1 MEKAKTFALLL
12 FAASLLAGCGGN
24 ENSSQTNTGG
34 GSTESSELTSSSEES
49 SSSGESSSSE
59 SEFDRSDTYAI
70 FFHSQ
75 GGSEVE
81 TQYVEPGE
89 TASEPE
95 DPSYDGHTFLGWY
108 LSEEGDD
115 LFDFST
121 IIESDYHLYAH
132 WAEDGQQGEPI
143 PMTIYF
149 RDASWWSVAD
159 AVTYIKLGND
169 ASDYGVPMEKLRF
182 CNDEYQGV
190 GYNYWKFEIEDIT
203 DAKTAQFVR
212 MGEDGSYWSAWTDK
226 AILSQAGES
235 NMYDIRSS
243 EELWSEPVEGSWAVY
258 DENDMGNEDAP
269 EPPAELNPGY
279 YVVGSMNGWAAS
291 NGYKLYDNPNNPGE
305 LMILDVYLEQGDEF
319 KIHDTTPNTDTWLG
333 VSSLNPEC
341 PALDY
346 LGGTDNIVVLSSGYY
361 DFYVKDGI
369 IWATADIVS
378 YNLAL
383 GPDFEAGEALRP
395 VGGDFVISTSLE
407 QGDELK
413 LLGPEQE
420 YGYSSLL
427 TPIEQLGEGEG
438 DAIAVLADGYFT
450 FTLDPDSG
458 ISAEYESTAPEKT
471 TIYFADE
478 EWWNTDEAEPRV
490 SLDGSPTTL
499 EMTFLRECP
508 NVYIGEGYKYWS
520 IEIAGLEDYQ
530 TIEFIRSDPA
540 TGEDWGAST
549 GVLDLSLRGENN
561 LYSIRGSAAAWK
573 GDGAYVEG
581 EWQVYD
587 PTDMGN
593 PDAIER
599 PAREVYLSGTF
610 GGEEDSIPFLSH
622 TASEVKLLDVT
633 LEEGDSFV
641 IEDVEGGI
649 TAGYSSIKGECPL
662 KANFTTDLD
671 NSIIVST
678 AGTYDFYFDFTIGT
692 GLSVWI
698 G

>member
-1 MEKAKTFALLL
+1 MEKAKTFAFLLS
-12 FAASLLAGCGGN
+12 AAFLLTGCGGK
-24 ENSSQTNTGG
+24 ESSSQTDTGG
-34 GSTESSELTSSSEES
+34 GSTESSEITSSSEVS
-49 SSSGESSSSE
+49 SSSEESSSSE
-59 SEFDRSDTYAI
+59 SEFDRSDYYAV

-89 TASEPE
+89 TAIEPE
-95 DPSYDGHTFLGWY
+95 DPSYGGHTFLGWY
-108 LSEEGDD
+108 LSEGGDD

-121 IIESDYHLYAH
+121 AIESDYHLYAH
-132 WAEDGQQGEPI
+132 WEKEGEEGEPT

-149 RDASWWSVAD
+149 RDASWWSVAE

-169 ASDYGVPMEKLRF
+169 DSDYGVPMENLRF
-182 CNDEYQGV
+182 CDDEYKGV
-190 GYNYWKFEIEDIT
+190 GYNYWKFEIEDINE
-203 DAKTAQFVR
+203 AETAQFVR

-226 AILSQAGES
+226 AILSEAGDN

-258 DENDMGNEDAP
+258 DPNDMGNEDAP

-279 YVVGSMNGWAAS
+279 YVFGSMNDWAAT

-305 LMILDVYLEQGDEF
+305 LMILDVYLQEGDEF

-333 VSSLNPEC
+333 VSSLNSEC
-341 PALDY
+341 PAMEY
-346 LGGTDNIVVLSSGYY
+346 LGGTDNIVVLASGYY

-369 IWATADIVS
+369 IWATADIAT

-383 GPDFEAGEALRP
+383 GPDFEPGEALRAKD
-395 VGGDFVISTSLE
+395 GSFVISASFQE
-407 QGDELK
+407 GDEFK
-413 LLGPEQE
+413 VIGPDAE

-427 TPIEQLGEGEG
+427 TAIEQLGEGEN

-450 FTLDPDSG
+450 ISLDPESG
-458 ISAEYESTAPEKT
+458 ISALYESTAPEKT

-478 EWWNTDEAEPRV
+478 EWWNMAEAEPRV
-490 SLDGSPTTL
+490 SLDGSTSTL

-520 IEIAGLEDYQ
+520 IEIVGLEDYQ

-540 TGEDWGAST
+540 TGADWGAST
-549 GVLDLSLRGENN
+549 GELDLSQRGENN
-561 LYSIRGSAAAWK
+561 LYSIRGSSAAWK
-573 GDGAYVEG
+573 SDGAYPEG

-587 PTDMGN
+587 PNDMGN
-593 PDAIER
+593 EDAIER

-610 GGEEDSIPFLSH
+610 AGSEQRIPFLSNN
-622 TASEVKLLDVT
+622 ANEVQLLDVT

-641 IEDVEGGI
+641 IEDAEGEI
-649 TAGYSSIKGECPL
+649 TVGYSSIKAECTL
-662 KANFTTDLD
+662 KANFTTDMD
-671 NSIIVST
+671 NRIIVST
-678 AGTYDFYFDFTIGT
+678 AGTYDFYYDFTIGS
-692 GLSVWI
+692 GQSVWI